1 MTKEELKIVTNEE
14 LIDKLS
20 YCGYDS
26 YYEEY
31 RADIVAE
38 IKKRMR
44 ERCSDAI
51 SRTEAIRL
59 AEQGQ
64 VQGFEWQIKKL
75 ITSPSVMPTRKK
87 GKWIYNEKES
97 DLDYYVYNC
106 SICGRQ
112 INLLYDSREIKNY
125 PYCHCGAEMESE
137 K

>member
-14 LIDKLS
+14 LIDKLN

-75 ITSPSVMPTRKK
+75 ITSPSVMPIHKK
-87 GKWIYNEKES
+87 GKWINGNPICPCCGEDKFK
-97 DLDYYVYNC
+97 DLDADIW
-106 SICGRQ
+106 SDWQ
-112 INLLYDSREIKNY
+112 PK
-125 PYCHCGAEMESE
+125 YCPNCGADMESE